1 MNRSLK
7 DVSTL
12 KEQVLRPGP
21 AVGSPLHVPVL
32 TRAPSSDPAGEAL
45 RAWKASF
52 RPSGRL
58 AVAVMAAWGS
68 LVLLLWVSLGCPP
81 LLCLPQADGVPDN
94 GGTTDLTGSEESQRL
109 SNLSEMLAKGYSIIP
124 SGTPATFSPAPAVIP
139 HRPALVQVILIACVA
154 FSIALVC
161 GIMVSYMIH
170 RLVKAE
176 EKQQLAV
183 LYENIEIPYEEVS
196 EDESTNL
203 LPENEKELGK
213 FIRSVIRLKRR
224 ENIEKKKLREEQKLM
239 KEKIKDAMY
248 GAKMENL

>member
-1 MNRSLK
+1 MDS
-7 DVSTL
+7 
-12 KEQVLRPGP
+12 
-21 AVGSPLHVPVL
+21 
-32 TRAPSSDPAGEAL
+32 
-45 RAWKASF
+45 
-52 RPSGRL
+52 
-58 AVAVMAAWGS
+58 WGS
-68 LVLLLWVSLGCPP
+68 LVLLLQLSLGCLP

-94 GGTTDLTGSEESQRL
+94 GSTTDLTAQTERPAEPTHQLTVSGRTTDNVKKSKTSEFTKTSHGFIAQTITLKSDSWNRA
-109 SNLSEMLAKGYSIIP
+109 M
-124 SGTPATFSPAPAVIP
+124 IP

-176 EKQQLAV
+176 EKQQLAM

>member
-1 MNRSLK
+1 MRFL
-7 DVSTL
+7 STC
-12 KEQVLRPGP
+12 
-21 AVGSPLHVPVL
+21 
-32 TRAPSSDPAGEAL
+32 
-45 RAWKASF
+45 
-52 RPSGRL
+52 
-58 AVAVMAAWGS
+58 
-68 LVLLLWVSLGCPP
+68 LLSM
-81 LLCLPQADGVPDN
+81 
-94 GGTTDLTGSEESQRL
+94 S
-109 SNLSEMLAKGYSIIP
+109 
-124 SGTPATFSPAPAVIP
+124 AVIP
-139 HRPALVQVILIACVA
+139 HRPALVQVILIACIA

-176 EKQQLAV
+176 EKQQLAE

-196 EDESTNL
+196 EDESTSL

-213 FIRSVIRLKRR
+213 FIRSVIKLKRR

>member
-1 MNRSLK
+1 M
-7 DVSTL
+7 D
-12 KEQVLRPGP
+12 
-21 AVGSPLHVPVL
+21 
-32 TRAPSSDPAGEAL
+32 AG
-45 RAWKASF
+45 
-52 RPSGRL
+52 
-58 AVAVMAAWGS
+58 GS
-68 LVLLLWVSLGCPP
+68 LVLLLRVSLGCPP
-81 LLCLPQADGVPDN
+81 LLCLPQADGVPDH
-94 GGTTDLTGSEESQRL
+94 GSTTDLTGHEEPQRL
-109 SNLSEMLAKGYSIIP
+109 SNLSEMLAQGYSIIP
-124 SGTPATFSPAPAVIP
+124 SGTRATFSPAPAFRCEHMQTFRKLSELQRTLGTHGSPSTVVTCTPGARRPAVIP
-139 HRPALVQVILIACVA
+139 HRPALVQVILIACIA
-154 FSIALVC
+154 FSVALVC
-161 GIMVSYMIH
+161 GIMVSYVIH

-213 FIRSVIRLKRR
+213 FIRSVIKVKRR

>member
-1 MNRSLK
+1 MDS
-7 DVSTL
+7 
-12 KEQVLRPGP
+12 
-21 AVGSPLHVPVL
+21 
-32 TRAPSSDPAGEAL
+32 
-45 RAWKASF
+45 
-52 RPSGRL
+52 
-58 AVAVMAAWGS
+58 WGS
-68 LVLLLWVSLGCPP
+68 LVLLLQLSLGCLP

-94 GGTTDLTGSEESQRL
+94 GSTTDLTGSCPAQTERPAEPTHQLTVSGRTTGQPGAPSAQSRAGEAQPCCL
-109 SNLSEMLAKGYSIIP
+109 EANRFMLRNSAM
-124 SGTPATFSPAPAVIP
+124 IP

-176 EKQQLAV
+176 EKQQLAM

>member
-1 MNRSLK
+1 
-7 DVSTL
+7 
-12 KEQVLRPGP
+12 
-21 AVGSPLHVPVL
+21 
-32 TRAPSSDPAGEAL
+32 
-45 RAWKASF
+45 
-52 RPSGRL
+52 
-58 AVAVMAAWGS
+58 AVMDAWGS
-68 LVLLLWVSLGCPP
+68 LVLLLRVSLGCPP
-81 LLCLPQADGVPDN
+81 LLCLPQADGVPDH
-94 GGTTDLTGSEESQRL
+94 GSTTDLTGSCPGEVQGRPGGGWLVPAFHGHRPSPQAVRSPTKMRFL
-109 SNLSEMLAKGYSIIP
+109 STCLLSMS
-124 SGTPATFSPAPAVIP
+124 AVIP
-139 HRPALVQVILIACVA
+139 HRPALVQVILIACIA

-196 EDESTNL
+196 EDESTSL

-213 FIRSVIRLKRR
+213 FIRSVIKLKRR

>member
-1 MNRSLK
+1 MRFL
-7 DVSTL
+7 STC
-12 KEQVLRPGP
+12 
-21 AVGSPLHVPVL
+21 
-32 TRAPSSDPAGEAL
+32 
-45 RAWKASF
+45 
-52 RPSGRL
+52 
-58 AVAVMAAWGS
+58 
-68 LVLLLWVSLGCPP
+68 LLSM
-81 LLCLPQADGVPDN
+81 
-94 GGTTDLTGSEESQRL
+94 S
-109 SNLSEMLAKGYSIIP
+109 
-124 SGTPATFSPAPAVIP
+124 AVIP
-139 HRPALVQVILIACVA
+139 HRPALVQVILIACIA

-196 EDESTNL
+196 EDESTSL

-213 FIRSVIRLKRR
+213 FIRSVIKLKRR